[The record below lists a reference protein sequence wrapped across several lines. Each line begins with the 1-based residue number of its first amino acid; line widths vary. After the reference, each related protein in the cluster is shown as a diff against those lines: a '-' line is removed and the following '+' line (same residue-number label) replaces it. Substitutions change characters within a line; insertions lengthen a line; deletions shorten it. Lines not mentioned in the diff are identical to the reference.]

1 MERIINQ
8 DRVKLKGGLYSA
20 AEIAAAPTRTATV
33 GGATTGVIAATDKV
47 VAALGVTGQT
57 GYLLTLPTPVVG
69 KSLLLLGN
77 AFAYKVQTN
86 TNTVGIDGITGT
98 PATLT
103 VAARTVVELVCT
115 SATNWQVVKGGSAG
129 AIA

>member
-8 DRVKLKGGLYSA
+8 DRVKLKGGLYTY

-33 GGATTGVIAATDKV
+33 AGATTGVIAATDKV

-57 GYLLTLPTPVVG
+57 GYFLTLPTPVVG
-69 KSLLLLGN
+69 KTLLFLGN
-77 AFAYKVQTN
+77 AFAYKIQTSGN
-86 TNTVGIDGITGT
+86 TIAIDGITGT
-98 PATLT
+98 PANLT
-103 VAARTVVELVCT
+103 VAARTAIELVCT
-115 SATNWQVVKGGSAG
+115 SATNWQVVKGSG